1 MTEKKLYTC
10 DICHT
15 DYANKE
21 DAKKCEKEH
30 IKCEG
35 IADIRIHAHQNYPH
49 KIEVRFADGKC
60 IWYRQ

>member
-30 IKCEG
+30 IKGAELVST
-35 IADIRIHAHQNYPH
+35 RIHAHQKYPH
-49 KIEVRFADGKC
+49 KIEICFADGTRH
-60 IWYRQ
+60 WYRA